1 MNTKIIAVINQKG
14 GVGKSTTAEALT
26 AGLLL
31 KGHTCLAI
39 DLDAQGNLSYTAGA
53 KTEGV
58 PTVLEVLTGEATARE
73 AIQHLQGGDV
83 IAANKSLAG
92 ADAFI
97 NSTGKEYKLKEA
109 LEELQGEY
117 QYIIIDTP
125 PALGILTVNAL
136 TACHSIIIP
145 AQADI
150 YSLQGIE
157 KLAET
162 IKPVKKYCNPSIFI
176 EGILLTRY
184 SPRSVLSR
192 EVAEIAGKLADKL
205 GTKVF
210 KTTIREAIAVK
221 EAQIS
226 QQSLFDYA
234 PKAKVA
240 EDYKAFIEELLGAEK

>member
-1 MNTKIIAVINQKG
+1 MKIIAVINQKG

-31 KGHTCLAI
+31 KGYTCLAI

-58 PTVLEVLTGEATARE
+58 PTVLEVLTGEAKARE

-83 IAANKSLAG
+83 IAANKALAG

-240 EDYKAFIEELLGAEK
+240 EDYRAFIEELLGAEK